1 MDTIA
6 PPASVLNSLFRRPVG
21 KDEERKKRQGKSFEA
36 NHAAADED
44 DATVIVEAVA
54 DEPRP
59 AVPPAILS
67 YADAVPLDN
76 ADSAAL
82 EVQSLWPEGPADEA
96 SEPSPATR
104 ASLAAAK
111 AEIDAEDVAA
121 AILMAEEE
129 EASRQAA
136 TSANP
141 YGAAPANPCGGK
153 TDVEM

>member
-1 MDTIA
+1 METIA
-6 PPASVLNSLFRRPVG
+6 PPASVMNSLFRRPVG

-36 NHAAADED
+36 DHAAADED
-44 DATVIVEAVA
+44 DATVIVEPVP

-67 YADAVPLDN
+67 YADAVP
-76 ADSAAL
+76 ADTADPADI
-82 EVQSLWPEGPADEA
+82 EAQPFWPEDPAE
-96 SEPSPATR
+96 EPSDPS
-104 ASLAAAK
+104 ASFQSSAEAAK
-111 AEIDAEDVAA
+111 AEHDAEEVAA
-121 AILMAEEE
+121 AILLAEEE

-141 YGAAPANPCGGK
+141 YGATPANPCGGK